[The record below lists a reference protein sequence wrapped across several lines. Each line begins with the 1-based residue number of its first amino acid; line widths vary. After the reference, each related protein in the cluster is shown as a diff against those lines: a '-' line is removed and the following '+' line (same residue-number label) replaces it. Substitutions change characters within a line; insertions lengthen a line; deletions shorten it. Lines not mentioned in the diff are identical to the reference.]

1 MLKGIKDV
9 KVDEVK
15 DFVPSFLTIA
25 MMPFGYSI
33 TTGIGLGILSY
44 VLICL
49 FDYVVKAIAYA
60 FGNKETKEKPVWE
73 LHAVLLIIAALFV
86 VYFFVP
92 VSF

>member
-1 MLKGIKDV
+1 MLKGLKDV

-33 TTGIGLGILSY
+33 TTGIGLGILAY
-44 VLICL
+44 VLIGIC
-49 FDYVVKAIAYA
+49 DYIVKAIAYA
-60 FGNKETKEKPVWE
+60 CDKTGKKVKPTWD
-73 LHAVLLIIAALFV
+73 LHVVLLIVAALFV